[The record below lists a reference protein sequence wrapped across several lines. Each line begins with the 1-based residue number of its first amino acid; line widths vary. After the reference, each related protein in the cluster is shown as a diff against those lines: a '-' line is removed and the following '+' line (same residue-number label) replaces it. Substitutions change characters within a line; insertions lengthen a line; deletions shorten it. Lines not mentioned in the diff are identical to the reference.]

1 MVTNRN
7 AYMEDARWK
16 IERYLDRQ
24 SISRELL
31 SEELID
37 DMAYQYY
44 KNYCYYDMDEEYA
57 LQAAV
62 SVVLKENDIVI
73 DGFEVWIP

>member
-7 AYMEDARWK
+7 AYMEDARWE

-37 DMAYQYY
+37 AMAYQYY

-57 LQAAV
+57 L
-62 SVVLKENDIVI
+62 
-73 DGFEVWIP
+73 